1 MSLKRL
7 GKLLEPLRLSL
18 DQIQPTKR
26 LKVLGIFQSLT
37 VQSTVSLQMDK
48 SRVWLT
54 SVLTFVCSKFP
65 ISALIRMRITIRC
78 RQPFAA
84 TVLASVVR
92 FICQMAAL
100 ALPMRLSSI
109 KNLLKGRFF
118 RYIKPYFSI
127 ALATPCWLLLLVTT
141 VASSLTASGA
151 LPIATPRPAS
161 RSIGRSLKL
170 SPMVMTCSS
179 GIW

>member
-1 MSLKRL
+1 MSARML
-7 GKLLEPLRLSL
+7 GKLLEPLRSSS
-18 DQIQPTKR
+18 DQIRPTKR
-26 LKVLGIFQSLT
+26 LKALGVFQSLT

-48 SRVWLT
+48 SRVWLP
-54 SVLTFVCSKFP
+54 SVLTFACSRFP
-65 ISALIRMRITIRC
+65 ISASIRMRITIRC
-78 RQPFAA
+78 RQPFSAM
-84 TVLASVVR
+84 VLASVAR

-100 ALPMRLSSI
+100 ALPMITINKKSAQGQIFLHYSKTYS
-109 KNLLKGRFF
+109 
-118 RYIKPYFSI
+118 SI
-127 ALATPCWLLLLVTT
+127 ALATPCWLLLLVTA

-151 LPIATPRPAS
+151 LPMATPRPAS